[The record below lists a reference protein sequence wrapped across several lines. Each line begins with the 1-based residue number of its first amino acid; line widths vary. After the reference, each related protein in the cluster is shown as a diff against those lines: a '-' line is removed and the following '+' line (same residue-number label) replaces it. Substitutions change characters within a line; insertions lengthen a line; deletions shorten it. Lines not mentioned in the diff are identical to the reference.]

1 MDLRPKQADRI
12 SLASQVNLLPPDI
25 LQGQRYRRLT
35 LTVLLAGAIILAL
48 IVVFFLVQVGRLGSV
63 NGDIAA
69 KKQSNAQLQ
78 SQIDSLQKYDE
89 LQVQA
94 QQAQSQ
100 LDAAYAGEVSFSG
113 MLMDLSRVI
122 PSDAYLDT
130 FTATIT
136 GPPAATTGGT
146 TTATPLI
153 GTMTTGGQAIGF
165 DSLSIWLTR
174 LELVRGWVNPWMP
187 TITANPTVPNAFTF
201 TTSVDLTQDV
211 GRGEVTADG

>member
-1 MDLRPKQADRI
+1 M
-12 SLASQVNLLPPDI
+12 SQVNLLPPDI
-25 LQGQRYRRLT
+25 LQGQRFRRLT
-35 LTVLLAGAIILAL
+35 LTVLAAGAIILAL
-48 IVVFFLVQVGRLGSV
+48 IIIFFLIQVGRLGSV
-63 NGDIAA
+63 NDDIAA

-78 SQIDSLQKYDE
+78 SQIDSLQKYDD

-122 PSDAYLDT
+122 PSDAYLST
-130 FTATIT
+130 FSATIT
-136 GPPAATTGGT
+136 GPPPAGGT
-146 TTATPLI
+146 TTTTPLI
-153 GTMTTGGQAIGF
+153 GTMTTGGEAIGF

-174 LELVRGWVNPWMP
+174 LELVQGWVNPWMP
-187 TITANPTVPNAFTF
+187 TIAADTAVPNAYTF

-211 GRGEVTADG
+211 VTQRGQGQVTADG

>member
-1 MDLRPKQADRI
+1 MG
-12 SLASQVNLLPPDI
+12 QVNLLPPDI

-63 NGDIAA
+63 NDKITAE
-69 KKQSNAQLQ
+69 KQTNANLQ
-78 SQIDSLQKYDE
+78 SQIDSLQKYDD

-94 QQAQSQ
+94 QQAQSE
-100 LDAAYAGEVSFSG
+100 LNAAYAGEVSFSG

-122 PSDAYLDT
+122 P
-130 FTATIT
+130 ATIT
-136 GPPAATTGGT
+136 GPAPATGGATTT
-146 TTATPLI
+146 TPLI
-153 GTMTTGGQAIGF
+153 GTMTTGGEAIGF

-174 LELVRGWVNPWMP
+174 LELVQGWVNPWMP
-187 TITANPTVPNAFTF
+187 TIAADTAVPNAYTF

-211 GRGEVTADG
+211 ETPRGRGQVTAGG

>member
-1 MDLRPKQADRI
+1 MG
-12 SLASQVNLLPPDI
+12 QVNLLPPDI

-63 NGDIAA
+63 NSDIAA

-78 SQIDSLQKYDE
+78 SQIDSLQKYDD

-94 QQAQSQ
+94 QQAQSE
-100 LDAAYAGEVSFSG
+100 LDAAYAGELSFSG

-122 PSDAYLDT
+122 PSDAYLST
-130 FTATIT
+130 FSATIT
-136 GPPAATTGGT
+136 GPAPATGGS

-153 GTMTTGGQAIGF
+153 GTMTTGGEAIGF

-187 TITANPTVPNAFTF
+187 TITADSTVPNAYAF
-201 TTSVDLTQDV
+201 TTSVDLTQDTETPR
-211 GRGEVTADG
+211 GRGEVTAGG

>member
-1 MDLRPKQADRI
+1 M
-12 SLASQVNLLPPDI
+12 SQVNLLPPDI

-35 LTVLLAGAIILAL
+35 LTVLAAGALILAL
-48 IVVFFLVQVGRLGSV
+48 IIIFFLVQVGRLGSV
-63 NGDIAA
+63 NGDIEA
-69 KKQSNAQLQ
+69 KKQTNAQLQ
-78 SQIDSLQKYDE
+78 SQIDSLQKYDD

-146 TTATPLI
+146 TTTTPLI
-153 GTMTTGGQAIGF
+153 GSMTTGGQAIGF

-174 LELVRGWVNPWMP
+174 LELVQGWVNPWMP
-187 TITANPTVPNAFTF
+187 TISANPAVPNAFTF

-211 GRGEVTADG
+211 ETPRGRGEVTADG

>member
-1 MDLRPKQADRI
+1 M
-12 SLASQVNLLPPDI
+12 SQDKLLPPDI

-48 IVVFFLVQVGRLGSV
+48 IMVFFLVQVGRLGSV
-63 NGDIAA
+63 NSNIEA

-78 SQIDSLQKYDE
+78 SQIDSLQKYDD

-94 QQAQSQ
+94 QQAQSE

-122 PSDAYLDT
+122 PSDAYLST
-130 FTATIT
+130 FSATIT
-136 GPPAATTGGT
+136 GPAPATGGT
-146 TTATPLI
+146 TTTTTPLI
-153 GTMTTGGQAIGF
+153 GTMTTGGEAIGF

-174 LELVRGWVNPWMP
+174 LELVQGWVNPWMP
-187 TITANPTVPNAFTF
+187 TIAADTAVPNAYTF

-211 GRGEVTADG
+211 ETPRGRGEVTADG

>member
-1 MDLRPKQADRI
+1 M
-12 SLASQVNLLPPDI
+12 SQVNLLPPDI

-63 NGDIAA
+63 NSDISA

-78 SQIDSLQKYDE
+78 GQIDSLQKYDD

-94 QQAQSQ
+94 QQAQGE

-146 TTATPLI
+146 TTTTPLI

-174 LELVRGWVNPWMP
+174 LELVKGWVNPWMP
-187 TITANPTVPNAFTF
+187 TITANATVPNAFTF

-211 GRGEVTADG
+211 ETPRGRGEVTADG

>member
-1 MDLRPKQADRI
+1 M
-12 SLASQVNLLPPDI
+12 SQVNLLPPDI

-35 LTVLLAGAIILAL
+35 LTVLAAGAL
-48 IVVFFLVQVGRLGSV
+48 IVALIIIFFLVQVGRLGSV
-63 NGDIAA
+63 NDDIEA
-69 KKQSNAQLQ
+69 KQTTNAQLQ
-78 SQIDSLQKYDE
+78 SQIDSLQKYDD

-122 PSDAYLDT
+122 PSDAYLNT
-130 FTATIT
+130 FSATIT
-136 GPPAATTGGT
+136 GPPPATGGT
-146 TTATPLI
+146 TTTPLI
-153 GTMTTGGQAIGF
+153 GTMTTGGEAIGF

-174 LELVRGWVNPWMP
+174 LELVKGWVNPWMP
-187 TITANPTVPNAFTF
+187 SIAADTTVPNAYTF

-211 GRGEVTADG
+211 ETPRGRGEVTADG

>member
-1 MDLRPKQADRI
+1 M
-12 SLASQVNLLPPDI
+12 SQVNLLPPDI

-63 NGDIAA
+63 NSNIEA

-78 SQIDSLQKYDE
+78 SQIDSLQKYDD

-94 QQAQSQ
+94 QQAQSE

-146 TTATPLI
+146 TTTTPLI

-174 LELVRGWVNPWMP
+174 LELVKGWVNPWMP
-187 TITANPTVPNAFTF
+187 TITANATVPNAFTF

-211 GRGEVTADG
+211 ETPRGRGEVTADG

>member
-1 MDLRPKQADRI
+1 M
-12 SLASQVNLLPPDI
+12 SQVNLLPPDI

-35 LTVLLAGAIILAL
+35 LTVLAAGALILAL
-48 IVVFFLVQVGRLGSV
+48 IIIFFLVQVGRLGSV
-63 NGDIAA
+63 NDDIAA
-69 KKQSNAQLQ
+69 KEQTNAQLQ
-78 SQIDSLQKYDE
+78 SQIDSLQKYDD

-146 TTATPLI
+146 TTTTPLI
-153 GTMTTGGQAIGF
+153 GSMTTGGQAIGF

-174 LELVRGWVNPWMP
+174 LELVQGWVNPWMP
-187 TITANPTVPNAFTF
+187 TISANPAVPNAFTF

-211 GRGEVTADG
+211 ETPRGRGEVTADG

>member
-1 MDLRPKQADRI
+1 M
-12 SLASQVNLLPPDI
+12 SQVNLLPPDI
-25 LQGQRYRRLT
+25 LQGQRFRRLT
-35 LTVLLAGAIILAL
+35 LTVLAAGAIIFAL
-48 IVVFFLVQVGRLGSV
+48 IVAFFVIQVGRLGSV
-63 NGDIAA
+63 NGDITA
-69 KKQSNAQLQ
+69 KEQSNTELQ
-78 SQIDSLQKYDE
+78 SQIASLQKYDD

-94 QQAQSQ
+94 QQAQSE
-100 LDAAYAGEVSFSG
+100 LNAAYAGEVSFSG

-136 GPPAATTGGT
+136 GPPTATTGGAT
-146 TTATPLI
+146 TTTPLI

-174 LELVRGWVNPWMP
+174 LELVQGWVNPWMP

-211 GRGEVTADG
+211 ETPRGRGEVTADG

>member
-1 MDLRPKQADRI
+1 MG
-12 SLASQVNLLPPDI
+12 QVNLLPPDI
-25 LQGQRYRRLT
+25 LKGQRYRRLT
-35 LTVLLAGAIILAL
+35 VTVLLAGAIILAL
-48 IVVFFLVQVGRLGSV
+48 IVAFFLIQVGRLGSV
-63 NGDIAA
+63 NDKITAQ
-69 KKQSNAQLQ
+69 KQTNADLQ

-94 QQAQSQ
+94 QQAQSE

-122 PSDAYLDT
+122 PSDAYLNT

-136 GPPAATTGGT
+136 GPPPATGGT
-146 TTATPLI
+146 ATTTTPLI
-153 GTMTTGGQAIGF
+153 GTMTTGGEAIGF

-174 LELVRGWVNPWMP
+174 LELVQGWVNPWMP
-187 TITANPTVPNAFTF
+187 TITADSTVPNAFTF
-201 TTSVDLTQDV
+201 TTSVDLTQDAETPR

>member
-1 MDLRPKQADRI
+1 M
-12 SLASQVNLLPPDI
+12 SQVNLLPPDI
-25 LQGQRYRRLT
+25 LRGQRYRRLT
-35 LTVLLAGAIILAL
+35 LTVLAAGAIILAL
-48 IVVFFLVQVGRLGSV
+48 IVAFFLVQVGRLGSV
-63 NGDIAA
+63 NDDIAA
-69 KKQSNAQLQ
+69 KKQTNAQLQ
-78 SQIDSLQKYDE
+78 SQIDSLQKYDD
-89 LQVQA
+89 LQVEA

-100 LDAAYAGEVSFSG
+100 LNAAYAGEVSFSG

-146 TTATPLI
+146 TTTTPLI

-174 LELVRGWVNPWMP
+174 LELVQGWVNPWMP
-187 TITANPTVPNAFTF
+187 TIAADTNVPNAYTF

-211 GRGEVTADG
+211 ETPRGRGEVTADG

>member
-1 MDLRPKQADRI
+1 M
-12 SLASQVNLLPPDI
+12 SQVNLLPPDI

-35 LTVLLAGAIILAL
+35 LTVLAAGAIVLAL
-48 IVVFFLVQVGRLGSV
+48 IVVFFFIQVGRLGAV
-63 NGDIAA
+63 NDDIAA
-69 KKQSNAQLQ
+69 KEQTNDDLQ
-78 SQIDSLQKYDE
+78 T
-89 LQVQA
+89 QA
-94 QQAQSQ
+94 QQAQTQ

-146 TTATPLI
+146 TTTTTTPLI

-187 TITANPTVPNAFTF
+187 TITANATVPNAFTF

-211 GRGEVTADG
+211 ETQRGRGEVTAGG